1 MNSLI
6 LSIRLIQRIPN
17 VLWLL
22 LLILIAG
29 IAEGIGI
36 SALVPMI
43 SSLTENT
50 SENDVPMPFNILPVL
65 LTKVGVNPTFAIML
79 LAVLLI
85 MVISFLLVHLQDRA
99 VAHARYRFLNELR
112 DRASKS
118 VFAARWE
125 YFSSLSSGEVTNKL
139 IHESDR
145 GTEALIAMVSLFAI
159 FVQLSVY
166 GIFAFLLSWQMFLVA
181 VGAIIFASLTARRLI
196 RAVRN
201 LGKRS
206 TDINTFYSRQLVDF
220 IRGMKLLKA
229 TSTEFQA
236 EKKLNSSN
244 EIACNTMREIVINQS
259 LMRFELQALLS
270 TAMVIILYIAVVI
283 LDVPVSVLLVF
294 LFIIMRLMPKFS
306 MFQGQYHNY
315 SAFKPA
321 LSIVDRLIRESD
333 EMAEPSYIGG
343 QRFNELK
350 YDIKLD
356 AVSYHYPQAYKDA
369 ISNLSLDLKVKGF
382 VAIVGRSGCGKSTL
396 LDLIMGLID
405 PVKGRILVDG
415 VDLFKL
421 NRHDYRRK
429 IGFVS
434 QDSVFFT
441 GSLRENL
448 CLDNES
454 DEMHIQ
460 DSLEIAQ
467 IGDFV
472 ASLPDGLDTEIGE
485 AGIKL
490 SGGQRQRL
498 SIARAL
504 IRRPS
509 ILILDEATSAL
520 DSESESAF
528 QKAIEAVSHK
538 YTMIIVAHRL
548 STVRKADQIYVLE
561 DGHLVQSGDYASLNK
576 SEGVFSKLVQS
587 QIVGEQQIENEIKE

>member
-1 MNSLI
+1 MNNFIS
-6 LSIRLIQRIPN
+6 SIRLIKRIPN
-17 VLWLL
+17 VISLL
-22 LLILIAG
+22 LLILVAG

-43 SSLTENT
+43 SSLTE
-50 SENDVPMPFNILPVL
+50 SSSAQDIPVPFNLLPDL
-65 LTKVGVNPTFAIML
+65 LTLIGINPTFSVML
-79 LAVLLI
+79 LAVLFI
-85 MVISFLLVHLQDRA
+85 MIMSFLLVHLQDRA

-159 FVQLSVY
+159 FVQLFVY
-166 GIFAFLLSWQMFLVA
+166 GVFAFLLSWQMFLVA
-181 VGAIIFASLTARRLI
+181 IGAILFASLTARRLI
-196 RAVRN
+196 SAVRK
-201 LGKRS
+201 LGKQS
-206 TDINTFYSRQLVDF
+206 TEINTLYSRQLVDF

-229 TSTEFQA
+229 TSSEAQA

-244 EIACNTMREIVINQS
+244 VIACTTMRKIVVNQS
-259 LMRFELQALLS
+259 LMRFELQALIS
-270 TAMVIILYIAVVI
+270 GAMVIILYVAVVI

-306 MFQGQYHNY
+306 TFQGQYHNY

-333 EMAEPSYIGG
+333 EMAEPIYSGG
-343 QRFNELK
+343 QRFDGLQ
-350 YDIKLD
+350 YDMELD
-356 AVSYHYPQAYKDA
+356 AVSYYYPQADKDA
-369 ISNLSLDLKVKGF
+369 ISNLSLKLNVKGF
-382 VAIVGRSGCGKSTL
+382 VAIVGRSGSGKSTL

-405 PVKGRILVDG
+405 PSKGRLLIDG
-415 VDLFKL
+415 IDLTKID
-421 NRHDYRRK
+421 RHAYRRK

-434 QDSVFFT
+434 QDSIFFT
-441 GSLRENL
+441 GSLRDNL
-448 CLDNES
+448 CLESES
-454 DEMHIQ
+454 DDTHIWE
-460 DSLEIAQ
+460 SLKIAQ
-467 IGDFV
+467 IKEFV
-472 ASLPDGLDTEIGE
+472 KNLKDGLDTDVGE

-509 ILILDEATSAL
+509 ILILDEATSSL
-520 DSESESAF
+520 DSESEASF

-538 YTMIIVAHRL
+538 YTIIIVAHRL
-548 STVRKADQIYVLE
+548 STVQKADCIYVLE
-561 DGHLVQSGDYASLNK
+561 EGNLVQSGNYSSLSK
-576 SEGVFSKLVQS
+576 RAGVFSNLVQT
-587 QIVGEQQIENEIKE
+587 QINGEQPS

>member
-6 LSIRLIQRIPN
+6 FSIRLIRRIPN
-17 VLWLL
+17 VASLL
-22 LLILIAG
+22 LLILVAG
-29 IAEGIGI
+29 IAEGVGI

-43 SSLTENT
+43 SSLTGD
-50 SENDVPMPFNILPVL
+50 SADIPVPFNLLPDL
-65 LTKVGVNPTFAIML
+65 LTLIGIKPTFVIML
-79 LAVLLI
+79 LVVLFI
-85 MVISFLLVHLQDRA
+85 MITSFLLIHLQDRS
-99 VAHARYRFLNELR
+99 VASARYRFLNELR
-112 DRASKS
+112 DRATNSI
-118 VFAARWE
+118 FAARWE

-159 FVQLSVY
+159 FVQLLVY

-181 VGAIIFASLTARRLI
+181 IGVILFASLTARRLI
-196 RAVRN
+196 HAVRK
-201 LGKRS
+201 LGKQS
-206 TDINTFYSRQLVDF
+206 TEINTFYSRQLVDF

-229 TSTEFQA
+229 TGTGFQA

-244 EIACNTMREIVINQS
+244 EIACTTMRKIVVNQS
-259 LMRFELQALLS
+259 LMRFELQALIS
-270 TAMVIILYIAVVI
+270 GAMVIILYIAVVI
-283 LDVPVSVLLVF
+283 LEVPVSVLLVF
-294 LFIIMRLMPKFS
+294 LFIVMRLMPKFS
-306 MFQGQYHNY
+306 TFQGQYHNY
-315 SAFKPA
+315 STFKPA
-321 LSIVDRLIRESD
+321 LSIVDRLIRDSD
-333 EMAEPSYIGG
+333 NMAEPLSVDSLA
-343 QRFNELK
+343 FDKLHH
-350 YDIKLD
+350 DIELD
-356 AVSYHYPQAYKDA
+356 AVSYNYPQASKGA
-369 ISNLSLDLKVKGF
+369 ISNLSLTIKVKSF

-405 PVKGRILVDG
+405 PSNGKILIDG
-415 VDLFKL
+415 TDLAKID
-421 NRHDYRRK
+421 RHTYRRK

-441 GSLRENL
+441 GSIRDNL
-448 CLDNES
+448 CLDGEY
-454 DEMHIQ
+454 DEKHIQ

-472 ASLPDGLDTEIGE
+472 NNLPSGLDSDIGE
-485 AGIKL
+485 AGVKL

-504 IRRPS
+504 IRQPS
-509 ILILDEATSAL
+509 ILVLDEATSAL

-561 DGHLVQSGDYASLNK
+561 EGHLVQSGDYVSLNK
-576 SEGVFSKLVQS
+576 SEGVFSKLIQS
-587 QIVGEQQIENEIKE
+587 QMVGEQPFKNEIEI

>member
-1 MNSLI
+1 MNSFI
-6 LSIRLIQRIPN
+6 FSIRLIQRIPN
-17 VLWLL
+17 VISLL
-22 LLILIAG
+22 LLILVAG

-43 SSLTENT
+43 SSLTGDSAEK
-50 SENDVPMPFNILPVL
+50 DIPVPFNLLPDL
-65 LTKVGVNPTFAIML
+65 FTLVGIKPTFAIML
-79 LAVLLI
+79 LAVLFI
-85 MVISFLLVHLQDRA
+85 MIISFLLIHLQDRA

-112 DRASKS
+112 DRVSKS

-159 FVQLSVY
+159 FVQLFVY

-181 VGAIIFASLTARRLI
+181 IGAILFASLTARRLI
-196 RAVRN
+196 RAVRK
-201 LGKRS
+201 LGKQS
-206 TDINTFYSRQLVDF
+206 TEINTFYSRQLVDF

-229 TSTEFQA
+229 TSTEAQA

-244 EIACNTMREIVINQS
+244 EIACTTMRKIVVNQS
-259 LMRFELQALLS
+259 LMRFELQALIS
-270 TAMVIILYIAVVI
+270 GAMVIILYIAVVI
-283 LDVPVSVLLVF
+283 LEVPLSVLLVF

-306 MFQGQYHNY
+306 TFQGQYHNY
-315 SAFKPA
+315 SAHKPA
-321 LSIVDRLIRESD
+321 LSIVDRLIRDSD
-333 EMAEPSYIGG
+333 DMAEPLFVDG
-343 QRFNELK
+343 QAFDKLHH
-350 YDIKLD
+350 DIELD
-356 AVSYHYPQAYKDA
+356 AVSYNYPQANKDA
-369 ISNLSLDLKVKGF
+369 ISNLSLTFKVKGF

-405 PVKGRILVDG
+405 PSKGRLLIDG
-415 VDLFKL
+415 IDLTKID
-421 NRHDYRRK
+421 RHAYRRK

-434 QDSVFFT
+434 QDSIFFT
-441 GSLRENL
+441 GSLRDNL
-448 CLDNES
+448 CLD
-454 DEMHIQ
+454 DEYDETHIQ

-467 IGDFV
+467 IRDFV
-472 ASLPDGLDTEIGE
+472 NSLPDGLDTEIGE

-504 IRRPS
+504 IRQPS
-509 ILILDEATSAL
+509 ILVLDEATSAL
-520 DSESESAF
+520 DSESEASF
-528 QKAIEAVSHK
+528 QRAIEAVSHK

-576 SEGVFSKLVQS
+576 SDGVFSKLVQS
-587 QIVGEQQIENEIKE
+587 QMVGE